1 MKILF
6 ALASI
11 VAFSVAPAF
20 AGEGQVSE
28 QSLGKMG
35 LSGMKAMSD
44 AQGMQIRGQ
53 SIAVVG
59 GFSQAATFGRGG
71 EATSV
76 NFYFAAGQHSA
87 SGGNLSGAATLTLGR
102 NSSLT
107 IVAAGGFSSAS
118 AR

>member
-20 AGEGQVSE
+20 AGEGQVSN
-28 QSLGKMG
+28 QTLNKMG
-35 LSGMKAMSD
+35 LSGMKVMSD
-44 AQGMQIRGQ
+44 QQGMQVRGL

-59 GFSQAATFGRGG
+59 GFSQAASWTRGA
-71 EATSV
+71 EASTT

-87 SGGNLSGAATLTLGR
+87 SGGNLSGAATLNLGYH
-102 NSSLT
+102 SSLT